1 MPNSAQ
7 NSMPNNSQSDIKTP
21 EKSKSFFRDSCSS
34 VLRNAKQLPEPLA
47 MIANQVLRSLRF
59 FTDQSPI
66 AALVPA
72 ADSVVAWRF
81 QTPGSAL

>member
-1 MPNSAQ
+1 VISSNEPGGGAVVV
-7 NSMPNNSQSDIKTP
+7 KTP

-34 VLRNAKQLPEPLA
+34 VLRNAKQRPEPLA